1 VIDPR
6 PDILPGCFAED
17 LPLALDPWGP
27 AAATLVEYRGKVPN
41 PGPGGRAIL
50 YLHGF
55 NDYFHCSELGPR
67 FAAAG
72 YRFYALDCRGHGR
85 AIRPGRP
92 VSYVAHLSTYFE
104 EIAAAITL
112 LRRRDGCTWVALLGH
127 STGGLV
133 APLYVAARNGV
144 DALLLNSPFFAFR
157 AKPALQVV
165 LHIGCPALSL
175 VRPLAELPLEPDA
188 RYAWSIHESFGKGG
202 KWDYDLGWKQPGT
215 LPIRAAWVRAVVA
228 GQLRVRRGL
237 DLRCPVHV
245 MASDRRGLL
254 PRLDEERH
262 GLGPRFV
269 HRRGGGPRASRH
281 HLSSPRGDA
290 RSGPVDPP
298 GPRGRLRAD
307 DRVSRPRLT
316 ASTALPWLR
325 CL

>member
-245 MASDRRGLL
+245 MASDRRGGDA
-254 PRLDEERH
+254 PGFSRDWMKSDTVLDPDSCIDAAV
-262 GLGPRFV
+262 GLGRHVTTSRVHEGMHDLVLSIPRVREDVYEQMIEF
-269 HRRGGGPRASRH
+269 
-281 HLSSPRGDA
+281 L
-290 RSGPVDPP
+290 
-298 GPRGRLRAD
+298 
-307 DRVSRPRLT
+307 DRV
-316 ASTALPWLR
+316 
-325 CL
+325 